1 MIGFHTFHSTRL
13 TGLDLSK
20 ATAALKPVG
29 FMGGEPLSLQ
39 HRALTRFSK

>member
-1 MIGFHTFHSTRL
+1 MIGFHAFHSTRL
-13 TGLDLSK
+13 MGLDLSK
-20 ATAALKPVG
+20 ATALKPVG